1 MRLLALASVALCTAC
16 ASPPNTP
23 GAGVGKNYTP
33 IIDLRGVNGA
43 AYLNDLDSC
52 RNSAAMIDADRQEL
66 AGLIGGALIGAA
78 VGASISS
85 DSRVIG
91 AGANSGALHGGLHA
105 GAAARSRQAI
115 VMGNCMA
122 SRGYRV
128 IDGTANVAY
137 FAPMPGQAQ
146 PSEMATQ
153 PAVAAGAAVSAVP
166 VSAPNPT
173 PPLRLASDGRP
184 AIPGVVANPE
194 APDKPLPVNP
204 GKDVFVAEQLAR
216 RLQCTPDGS
225 ATLVGKGPGYE
236 TYSFA
241 CKGSETLVVR
251 CEYGNCRALR

>member
-128 IDGTANVAY
+128 IDGTGNVAY
-137 FAPMPGQAQ
+137 FAPMQ
-146 PSEMATQ
+146 MAPQ
-153 PAVAAGAAVSAVP
+153 PAASTGSAVSAAQ
-166 VSAPNPT
+166 VSAPT
-173 PPLRLASDGRP
+173 PPPPLPLAPDGRP

-204 GKDVFVAEQLAR
+204 GKDMFLAEQLAR

-225 ATLVGKGPGYE
+225 ATLVGKGPGHE